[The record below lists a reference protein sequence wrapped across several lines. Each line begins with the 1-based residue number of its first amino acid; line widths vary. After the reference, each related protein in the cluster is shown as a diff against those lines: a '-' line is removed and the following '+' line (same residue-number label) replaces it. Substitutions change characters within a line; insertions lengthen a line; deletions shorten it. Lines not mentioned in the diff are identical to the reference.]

1 MNQFHSQKRGTEA
14 GSTEH
19 REPASASNAGRG

>member
-1 MNQFHSQKRGTEA
+1 MNQFHSQERGTEA
-14 GSTEH
+14 GSMEH